1 MPTPH
6 HTDHPQAATPPTR
19 RQLAYLKVLA
29 DRAGQTFTYP
39 ITREDASLQINRL
52 KRAEPSTRT
61 ERRVERNFIADAIA
75 TGPHDSTRV
84 RDDELAGYGS
94 SATWAHNQ
102 ETGAAD
108 AGPSA
113 ARRMTPQVGPRTE
126 LARYTVPAGERV
138 IYGQRV
144 DGIVRVVDRPAA
156 SGERAYLIDRG
167 LETTSELDALIADY
181 RATAER
187 LQAIPMSE
195 SPVDRFLEHT
205 GRPRASPTPS

>member
-6 HTDHPQAATPPTR
+6 HTDLQPAAKQPTR

-39 ITREDASLQINRL
+39 VTREEASLQINRL

-61 ERRVERNFIADAIA
+61 ERRVERKLIADAIA
-75 TGPHDSTRV
+75 TGPLDSTRV

-94 SATWAHNQ
+94 SATWAQNQ
-102 ETGAAD
+102 QTEPVDPA
-108 AGPSA
+108 PPA
-113 ARRMTPQVGPRTE
+113 ARRMTPEVGPRTE

-156 SGERAYLIDRG
+156 PGGRAYLVERG
-167 LETTSELDALIADY
+167 LETKSELDALIADY
-181 RATAER
+181 RVTAER
-187 LQAIPMSE
+187 LQAVPMSE

-205 GRPRASPTPS
+205 G

>member
-6 HTDHPQAATPPTR
+6 HTDLQPAAKQPTR
-19 RQLAYLKVLA
+19 RQLAYLKILA

-39 ITREDASLQINRL
+39 ITREEASLQINRL

-61 ERRVERNFIADAIA
+61 ERRVERKLIADAIA

-84 RDDELAGYGS
+84 RDDELVGYGS
-94 SATWAHNQ
+94 SATWAQNQ
-102 ETGAAD
+102 ETQPVDPA
-108 AGPSA
+108 PSA
-113 ARRMTPQVGPRTE
+113 ARRMTPQVGPRSE

-156 SGERAYLIDRG
+156 PGGRAYLIERG
-167 LETTSELDALIADY
+167 LETKSELDALIADY

-187 LQAIPMSE
+187 L
-195 SPVDRFLEHT
+195 
-205 GRPRASPTPS
+205 RPLRSIGTKSHDKGFR

>member
-6 HTDHPQAATPPTR
+6 HTDLQRAAKPPTR

-39 ITREDASLQINRL
+39 ITREEASLQINRL

-61 ERRVERNFIADAIA
+61 ERRVERKQIADAIA

-84 RDDELAGYGS
+84 RDDELVGYGS
-94 SATWAHNQ
+94 TATWAHNQ
-102 ETGAAD
+102 NSEPAD
-108 AGPSA
+108 PAPPA
-113 ARRMTPQVGPRTE
+113 ARRMLPQVGPRTE
-126 LARYTVPAGERV
+126 LARYSVPAGERV

-144 DGIVRVVDRPAA
+144 DGTVRVMDRPAA
-156 SGERAYLIDRG
+156 AEGRSYLVERG
-167 LETTSELDALIADY
+167 FETKGELDALIADY
-181 RATAER
+181 LATAER
-187 LQAIPMSE
+187 LQAVPMSD

-205 GRPRASPTPS
+205 G

>member
-6 HTDHPQAATPPTR
+6 HTELQRAAKQPTR

-39 ITREDASLQINRL
+39 ISREDASRQINRL

-61 ERRVERNFIADAIA
+61 ERRVERKLIADAIA
-75 TGPHDSTRV
+75 TGPLDGTRV
-84 RDDELAGYGS
+84 RDDELGGYGS
-94 SATWAHNQ
+94 SATWAQNQ
-102 ETGAAD
+102 DTEPAD

-144 DGIVRVVDRPAA
+144 DGIVRLVDRPAA
-156 SGERAYLIDRG
+156 LGGRAYLIDRG
-167 LETTSELDALIADY
+167 LETKSELDALIADY
-181 RATAER
+181 LATAQR
-187 LQAIPMSE
+187 LQAVPMSE
-195 SPVDRFLEHT
+195 SPVS
-205 GRPRASPTPS
+205 A

>member
-6 HTDHPQAATPPTR
+6 HTDLQRAAKAPTR

-39 ITREDASLQINRL
+39 ISREDASRQINRL

-61 ERRVERNFIADAIA
+61 ERRVERKVIADAIA

-94 SATWAHNQ
+94 SATWAQNQ
-102 ETGAAD
+102 ETEPVDPA
-108 AGPSA
+108 PSA

-144 DGIVRVVDRPAA
+144 DGMVRFLPHDLVVLVLGWALSEDSNCPSRGRGSGDARADAVRRKRPNVACGGEAHERLEDRP
-156 SGERAYLIDRG
+156 
-167 LETTSELDALIADY
+167 
-181 RATAER
+181 
-187 LQAIPMSE
+187 
-195 SPVDRFLEHT
+195 
-205 GRPRASPTPS
+205 